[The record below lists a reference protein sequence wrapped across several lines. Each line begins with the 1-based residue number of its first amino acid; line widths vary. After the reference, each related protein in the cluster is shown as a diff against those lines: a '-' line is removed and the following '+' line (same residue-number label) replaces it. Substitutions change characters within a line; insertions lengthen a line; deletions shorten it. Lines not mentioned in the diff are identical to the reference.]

1 MFANVNDFWENNF
14 FPVFGCNL
22 ENSLKNILQ
31 CFEQRKMKKIKIK
44 IQKPIAKCNPTT
56 AIHHKS
62 TANHHKKT
70 HKPTITAKSTQSKP
84 RTNQNKQIKT
94 HKSSQS

>member
-1 MFANVNDFWENNF
+1 MILGKIIF
-14 FPVFGCNL
+14 FPVFGCIL

-31 CFEQRKMKKIKIK
+31 CLEQCKMKKKKKKKKKK
-44 IQKPIAKCNPTT
+44 IQKLIAKCNPT
-56 AIHHKS
+56 

-70 HKPTITAKSTQSKP
+70 HKPTITVKATQSKP